1 MTATTPDVR
10 LAAGLWV
17 AIVDRTS
24 ATFTVSNLGFKVVH
38 GRVAVTRGEVE
49 VDRSGIPVGMRAELD
64 LDTVDTGI
72 ARRDLDLRKRS
83 LLDVDDHPVMTYTA
97 DSITR
102 DSSGWR
108 ADGVLT
114 LRGTS
119 CPLVL
124 CGAVLA
130 DSTGDAVHVL
140 ATATLDRT
148 AVGIRAPSLM
158 IGRTVTITID
168 AWLAG
173 TVPG

>member
-10 LAAGLWV
+10 LAAGRWLAV
-17 AIVDRTS
+17 LDRTS
-24 ATFTVSNLGFKVVH
+24 ATFAVSNLGFKVVH
-38 GRVAVTRGEVE
+38 GSVAVTRGELE
-49 VDRSGIPVGMRAELD
+49 VDASAVPVAVRAELD

-72 ARRDLDLRKRS
+72 PRRDLDLRKRS
-83 LLDVDDHPVMTYTA
+83 LLDIDDHPAMTFAA
-97 DSITR
+97 DSVTR
-102 DSSGWR
+102 DPAGWR
-108 ADGVLT
+108 ADGVLS

-124 CGAVLA
+124 SGDVLP
-130 DSTGDAVHVL
+130 DSTGDAVHVV

-148 AVGIRAPSLM
+148 AAGIRAPSLM

-173 TVPG
+173 PAQG

>member
-10 LAAGLWV
+10 LAAGRWV

-38 GRVAVTRGEVE
+38 GSVAVTRGEVR
-49 VDRSGIPVGMRAELD
+49 VDASGVPVGVSAELD
-64 LDTVDTGI
+64 LDSIDTGI

-83 LLDVDDHPVMTYTA
+83 LLDIDDHPAMTYA
-97 DSITR
+97 SDSVTR
-102 DSSGWR
+102 GPAGWR
-108 ADGVLT
+108 ADGVLS

-119 CPLVL
+119 CPLALSGDVL
-124 CGAVLA
+124 P
-130 DSTGDAVHVL
+130 DSSGDAVHVL

-148 AVGIRAPSLM
+148 AVGVRAPSLM

-173 TVPG
+173 PGRG

>member
-10 LAAGLWV
+10 LAAGRWL
-17 AIVDRTS
+17 AIVDRTR
-24 ATFTVSNLGFKVVH
+24 ATFTVSNLGFKAVH
-38 GRVAVTRGEVE
+38 GSVAVIRGEVE
-49 VDRSGIPVGMRAELD
+49 VDPSGAPVGVRAELD
-64 LDTVDTGI
+64 LGTIDTGI

-83 LLDVDDHPVMTYTA
+83 LLDIDEHPAMTFAA
-97 DSITR
+97 DSISR
-102 DSSGWR
+102 DPTGWCV
-108 ADGVLT
+108 DGVLS
-114 LRGTS
+114 LRGTC

-124 CGAVLA
+124 SGDVLA
-130 DSTGDAVHVL
+130 DSTGGAVHVL

-173 TVPG
+173 PDPG